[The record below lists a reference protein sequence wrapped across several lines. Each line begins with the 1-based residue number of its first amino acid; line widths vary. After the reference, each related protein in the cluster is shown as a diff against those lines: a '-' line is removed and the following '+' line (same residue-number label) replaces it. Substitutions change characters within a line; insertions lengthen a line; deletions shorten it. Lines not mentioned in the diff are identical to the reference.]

1 MTLFMIKKTLLSRC
15 NRLYLYIHI
24 CIYTNKFT
32 YIHALT
38 VKKRG
43 HVLKERGEGY
53 MGGVGRGERKGEI
66 QLFYNLK
73 KIPFKL

>member
-1 MTLFMIKKTLLSRC
+1 MTLFMIKKTLLYRC

-24 CIYTNKFT
+24 GIYTNKFT

-43 HVLKERGEGY
+43 HVFEGTW
-53 MGGVGRGERKGEI
+53 
-66 QLFYNLK
+66 
-73 KIPFKL
+73 